1 MKLLTDV
8 IPHILIF
15 RSIRAIGRIFALYQ
29 RSIHRMKSSIPI
41 FFLLSLICCASFGQ
55 GQVAASYQIAKE
67 RSLWH
72 DNIDKAQQK
81 LEQQF
86 IRARNGV
93 DTSLKLQI
101 EDAMVRRVDDI
112 QQNIELDSTLNNQGK
127 IKYLRTLEYMVRGY
141 NDRRGKKDFPAA
153 IAPALV
159 KGFAECLS
167 LDMKRES
174 FKDVIDN
181 AAYGVG
187 KILVDCFDF
196 YSSDNPGMAGAK
208 TTLLRKYCNLHPED
222 ILPMLRDNPNVYF
235 ADSLISIVAKNDT
248 RRLYDFAAARNKLGE
263 RIRNHPDSFVNMV
276 ARMANSKSGQLYF
289 PFLDN
294 LLKGKITLEEID
306 AVKEDD
312 FKYFRLMV
320 KTRIDYAGRLLPPA
334 RDTAHEMRAL
344 QAMMAS
350 KAKQYFVREINALH
364 DVSSSAVRFK
374 RLEGLTPQELYYIAV
389 LSEDELY
396 TSSYVSGVY
405 PRMFERMSAPR
416 GDSLLMSVNGD
427 YFRKFIKMAAGYNTL
442 SNFLG
447 TMGKENAETL
457 MQSFVIGLE
466 KPKAKDDLEDAV
478 DVADSYSSIM
488 DKDKP
493 LASFILN
500 QVKWSYDKNLRENNK
515 RGIVIYNLLRIL
527 FQSAD
532 TSTKTDLSS
541 LLGIPSIYDQNYRDL
556 TDDSGRVIQQVF
568 FYGDEDKDGQM
579 SFINFM
585 NMFRG
590 KAEWKINEKNPDWVT
605 ITSAKGKPVWIYANR
620 PLLGDDDPD
629 DKAQNKLIDYLYE
642 RNLKPTVVIHRG
654 HSYHLTS
661 TLKKLAP
668 TAKIVVLG
676 SCGGY
681 NNLNEVLTICK
692 DAHIIS
698 SKQVGTKVVNEPI
711 LQAIN
716 KNLVAGQN
724 IDWISMW
731 RDLSGRF
738 KNDAAAKEKFD
749 DYIPPYKN
757 LGAIFIKAYRK
768 AMGEE

>member
-1 MKLLTDV
+1 MK
-8 IPHILIF
+8 P
-15 RSIRAIGRIFALYQ
+15 
-29 RSIHRMKSSIPI
+29 SIPI
-41 FFLLSLICCASFGQ
+41 SILLILFCGALYGQ
-55 GQVAASYQIAKE
+55 GQVAASYQVARE

-72 DNIDKAQQK
+72 DNIDKAQLK

-86 IRARNGV
+86 IRVRNNV
-93 DTSLKLQI
+93 DTSAKLQI
-101 EDAMVRRVDDI
+101 QDAMIRQVDEL
-112 QQNIELDSTLNNQGK
+112 QQQIEQDSTLSSNDKLKN
-127 IKYLRTLEYMVRGY
+127 LRTLEYMIRGY
-141 NDRRGKKDFPAA
+141 NDRLSRKDFGPS
-153 IAPALV
+153 IAPPLV
-159 KGFAECLS
+159 KAFEECLR
-167 LDMKRES
+167 LQRTNES
-174 FKDVIDN
+174 IKPIIDDVD
-181 AAYGVG
+181 YGVG
-187 KILVDCFDF
+187 KILVDCFEF
-196 YSSDNPGMAGAK
+196 YYANNPGMPGSK
-208 TTLLRKYCNLHPED
+208 VTLLRKYVSLHPD
-222 ILPMLRDNPNVYF
+222 QILPTLRDNPNVYF
-235 ADSLISIVAKNDT
+235 ADSLIKVVAKQDT
-248 RRLYDFAAARNKLGE
+248 RRLYDYAAARNKLGD
-263 RIRNHPDSFVNMV
+263 RIRNHPDTFVNMV

-306 AVKEDD
+306 SVKEDD

-320 KTRIDYAGRLLPPA
+320 KTRIDYAARLLPPL
-334 RDTAHEMRAL
+334 RDTAHEMKAL
-344 QAMMAS
+344 TAMMAS

-364 DVSSSAVRFK
+364 DVSDPRVRFR
-374 RLEGLTPQELYYIAV
+374 RLDGLTPQELYYISV

-405 PRMFERMSAPR
+405 PRIFERMANPR
-416 GDSLLMSVNGD
+416 GDSLLMSVHGD

-442 SNFLG
+442 NNFLG
-447 TMGKENAETL
+447 TMGKENAATL

-466 KPKAKDDLEDAV
+466 KPKSGDDLEDAV

-488 DKDKP
+488 DKDKEM
-493 LASFILN
+493 AGFILN
-500 QVKWSYDKNLRENNK
+500 QVRWSYDKNVRENNK
-515 RGIVIYNLLRIL
+515 RGIVIYNLLKIL

-532 TSTKTDLSS
+532 TTTKTDLSAQ
-541 LLGIPSIYDQNYRDL
+541 LGIPSIYDQEYKGL
-556 TDDSGRVIQQVF
+556 VDDSGRVVQQVF
-568 FYGDEDKDGQM
+568 FYGDEDKDGQL

-590 KAEWKINEKNPDWVT
+590 RAEWRINDKNPEWVT
-605 ITSAKGKPVWIYANR
+605 ITSTKGKPVWIFANR

-629 DKAQNKLIDYLYE
+629 DKAQNKLIAYLEE
-642 RNLKPTVVIHRG
+642 RNLKPSVVIHRG
-654 HSYHLTS
+654 HSYHLAS

-716 KNLVAGQN
+716 NNLVAGRN
-724 IDWISMW
+724 IDWIPMW
-731 RDLSGRF
+731 RELTGKF

>member
-1 MKLLTDV
+1 MKL
-8 IPHILIF
+8 
-15 RSIRAIGRIFALYQ
+15 
-29 RSIHRMKSSIPI
+29 SIPI
-41 FFLLSLICCASFGQ
+41 FSILILFCMAGYSQ
-55 GQVAASYQIAKE
+55 GQVASSFKIARE
-67 RSLWH
+67 RAIWH

-81 LEQQF
+81 LEKQF
-86 IRARNGV
+86 IHAANGV
-93 DTSLKLQI
+93 DTTTKLQI
-101 EDAMVRRVDDI
+101 QDAMIRQLDEI
-112 QQNIELDSTLNNQGK
+112 QQGIELDSTLNGNDK
-127 IKYLRTLEYMVRGY
+127 IKYLRTIEYMVKGY
-141 NDRRGKKDFPAA
+141 TDRLNRKDFGPNLG
-153 IAPALV
+153 PTLV
-159 KGFAECLS
+159 KAFDECLR
-167 LDMKRES
+167 LDMKQES
-174 FKDVIDN
+174 IKPVVDEVD
-181 AAYGVG
+181 YGVG
-187 KILVDCFDF
+187 KILVDCFEP
-196 YSSDNPGMAGAK
+196 YLKENPGMNGSRV
-208 TTLLRKYCNLHPED
+208 TLIRKFVALHPNE
-222 ILPMLRDNPNVYF
+222 ILPTLRDNPNVYF
-235 ADSLISIVAKNDT
+235 ADSLIKVVAQRDT
-248 RRLYDFAAARNKLGE
+248 RRLYDYAAARNKLGDK
-263 RIRNHPDSFVNMV
+263 IRNHPDSFVNLV

-294 LLKGKITLEEID
+294 LIKGRITLEQID
-306 AVKEDD
+306 SVKEDD

-320 KTRIDYAGRLLPPA
+320 KTRIDYAARLLPPL
-334 RDTAHEMRAL
+334 RDTAHEMKAL
-344 QAMMAS
+344 TAMMTS

-364 DVSSSAVRFK
+364 DVNDGRVRYR
-374 RLEGLTPQELYYIAV
+374 RLDGLTPQELYYISV

-405 PRMFERMSAPR
+405 PRIFERMANPR
-416 GDSLLMSVNGD
+416 GDSLLLSVHGD
-427 YFRKFIKMAAGYNTL
+427 YFRKFIKMSAGYNTL
-442 SNFLG
+442 NHFLG
-447 TMGKENAETL
+447 TMGKENAATL

-466 KPKAKDDLEDAV
+466 KPKPGDELEDAV

-488 DKDKP
+488 DKDREM
-493 LASFILN
+493 ANFILN
-500 QVKWSYDKNLRENNK
+500 QVRWSYEKNVREDNK
-515 RGIVIYNLLRIL
+515 RGIVIYNLLKIL

-532 TSTKTDLSS
+532 TTTKTDLSAM
-541 LLGIPSIYDQNYRDL
+541 LGIPSIYDQDYKGL
-556 TDDSGRVIQQVF
+556 LDDSGRVVQQVF
-568 FYGDEDKDGQM
+568 FYGDEDQDGQN

-590 KAEWKINEKNPDWVT
+590 KAEWRINDKNPEWVT
-605 ITSAKGKPVWIYANR
+605 ITSTKGKPVWIFANR

-629 DKAQNKLIDYLYE
+629 DKAQNKLIAYLEE
-642 RNLKPTVVIHRG
+642 RSLKPSVVIHRG
-654 HSYHLTS
+654 HSYHLAS

-681 NNLNEVLTICK
+681 NNLNEVLTICQ

-716 KNLVAGQN
+716 TNLLAGRN
-724 IDWISMW
+724 IDWINMW

>member
-1 MKLLTDV
+1 MKPSISIVILL
-8 IPHILIF
+8 ILF
-15 RSIRAIGRIFALYQ
+15 CGD
-29 RSIHRMKSSIPI
+29 
-41 FFLLSLICCASFGQ
+41 LLGQ
-55 GQVAASYQIAKE
+55 GQGASSYQIARE

-72 DNIDKAQQK
+72 DNIDKAQ
-81 LEQQF
+81 
-86 IRARNGV
+86 
-93 DTSLKLQI
+93 LKLQLEFDRLRIDTSTKLQALDAITRQVNEIQMDI
-101 EDAMVRRVDDI
+101 ET
-112 QQNIELDSTLNNQGK
+112 DSTLNSNDKGR
-127 IKYLRTLEYMVRGY
+127 YLRTLEYLLRGY
-141 NDRRGKKDFPAA
+141 GDKVNKRDFGPTMG
-153 IAPALV
+153 PALV
-159 KGFAECLS
+159 KAFEKGIDLNR
-167 LDMKRES
+167 KKES
-174 FKDVIDN
+174 IKLLVDEVD
-181 AAYGVG
+181 YGIG
-187 KILVDCFDF
+187 KIIVDCFEF
-196 YSSDNPGMAGAK
+196 YFADNPGMAGSK
-208 TTLLRKYCNLHPED
+208 VTLLRKFIKLHPD
-222 ILPMLRDNPNVYF
+222 QALPVLRDNPNIYF
-235 ADSLISIVAKNDT
+235 ADSLISVVAQRDT
-248 RRLYDFAAARNKLGE
+248 RRLYDYAAARNKLGD
-263 RIRNHPDSFVNMV
+263 RIRNHPDTFVNMV

-294 LLKGKITLEEID
+294 LLKGRITLAEID
-306 AVKEDD
+306 SVKDDD

-320 KTRIDYAGRLLPPA
+320 KTRIDYAARLLPPL
-334 RDTAHEMRAL
+334 RDTAHEMKAL
-344 QAMMAS
+344 TAMMAS

-364 DVSSSAVRFK
+364 DVNNSAVRFK
-374 RLEGLTPQELYYIAV
+374 RLEGLTPQELYYISV

-405 PRMFERMSAPR
+405 PRIFERMANPR
-416 GDSLLMSVNGD
+416 GDSLLMSVHGD

-442 SNFLG
+442 NNFLG
-447 TMGKENAETL
+447 TMGKENAATL

-466 KPKAKDDLEDAV
+466 KPKPGGDELEDAV

-488 DKDKP
+488 DKDKEM
-493 LASFILN
+493 AGFVLN
-500 QVKWSYDKNLRENNK
+500 QVRWSYEKNVRENNK
-515 RGIVIYNLLRIL
+515 RGIVIYNLLKIL

-532 TSTKTDLSS
+532 TTTKTDLSAE
-541 LLGIPSIYDQNYRDL
+541 LGIPSIYDQDYKGL
-556 TDDSGRVIQQVF
+556 VDDSGRVIQQVF
-568 FYGDEDKDGQM
+568 FYGDEDKDGQL

-590 KAEWKINEKNPDWVT
+590 RAEWRINDKNPEWVT
-605 ITSAKGKPVWIYANR
+605 INSTRGKPVWIYANR

-629 DKAQNKLIDYLYE
+629 EKAQNKLIAYLEE
-642 RNLKPTVVIHRG
+642 RNLRPSVVIHRG
-654 HSYHLTS
+654 HSYHLAS

-716 KNLVAGQN
+716 NNLVAGRN
-724 IDWISMW
+724 IDWIPMW
-731 RDLSGRF
+731 RDLSGKFR
-738 KNDAAAKEKFD
+738 NDAAAREKFD

>member
-1 MKLLTDV
+1 MKL
-8 IPHILIF
+8 
-15 RSIRAIGRIFALYQ
+15 
-29 RSIHRMKSSIPI
+29 SIPI
-41 FFLLSLICCASFGQ
+41 IIIFILFCGAVSGQ
-55 GQVAASYQIAKE
+55 GQVATAYQVPRE
-67 RSLWH
+67 RSLFH
-72 DNIDKAQQK
+72 DNIDKAQLRLQLDLDK
-81 LEQQF
+81 
-86 IRARNGV
+86 IRI
-93 DTSLKLQI
+93 DTSTKLQAL
-101 EDAMVRRVDDI
+101 DAITRQVDDI
-112 QQNIELDSTLNNQGK
+112 QMGIETDSTFNNNDK
-127 IKYLRTLEYMVRGY
+127 IRYLRTLENLLRGY
-141 NDRRGKKDFPAA
+141 ASNMNKRDFSATMT
-153 IAPALV
+153 PALV
-159 KGFAECLS
+159 KAFERCLV
-167 LDMKRES
+167 LERKNES
-174 FKDVIDN
+174 IKPVIDEVE
-181 AAYGVG
+181 YGVG
-187 KILVDCFDF
+187 KTLVSAFEF
-196 YSSDNPGMAGAK
+196 YFADNEGMPGSRV
-208 TTLLRKYCNLHPED
+208 TLLRKYIALHPD
-222 ILPMLRDNPNVYF
+222 QALPVLRDNPTVYF
-235 ADSLISIVAKNDT
+235 ADSLIKVVAQQDT
-248 RRLYDFAAARNKLGE
+248 RKLYDYAAARNKLGD
-263 RIRNHPDSFVNMV
+263 RIRNHPDTFVSMV

-294 LLKGKITLEEID
+294 LLKGKITLEQID
-306 AVKEDD
+306 SVKEDD

-320 KTRIDYAGRLLPPA
+320 KTRIDYAARLLPPL
-334 RDTAHEMRAL
+334 RDTAHEMKAL
-344 QAMMAS
+344 TAMMAS

-364 DVSSSAVRFK
+364 DVNDPRVRFR
-374 RLEGLTPQELYYIAV
+374 RLDGLTPQELYYISV

-405 PRMFERMSAPR
+405 PRIFERMANPR

-427 YFRKFIKMAAGYNTL
+427 FFRKFIKMAAGYNTL
-442 SNFLG
+442 DRFLG
-447 TMGKENAETL
+447 TMGKENAATL

-466 KPKAKDDLEDAV
+466 RPKPGDELEDAV

-488 DKDKP
+488 DKDKE
-493 LASFILN
+493 LAGFILN
-500 QVKWSYDKNLRENNK
+500 QVRWSYEKNVRENNK
-515 RGIVIYNLLRIL
+515 RGIVIYNLLKIL

-532 TSTKTDLSS
+532 TTTKTDLSAM
-541 LLGIPSIYDQNYRDL
+541 LGIPSIYDQDYKGL
-556 TDDSGRVIQQVF
+556 VDDSGRVVQQVF
-568 FYGDEDKDGQM
+568 FYGDEDKDGQN

-590 KAEWKINEKNPDWVT
+590 RAEWKINEKNPEWVT
-605 ITSAKGKPVWIYANR
+605 ITSTKGKPVWIFANR

-629 DKAQNKLIDYLYE
+629 DKAQNKLIAYLEE
-642 RNLKPTVVIHRG
+642 RDLKPTVVIHRG
-654 HSYHLTS
+654 HSYHLAS

-716 KNLVAGQN
+716 SNLLAGRN
-724 IDWISMW
+724 IDWIPMW
-731 RDLSGRF
+731 RELTGRF